1 MKKAGVFLPLAGI
14 VLAMGC
20 MKMYLV
26 VQQPATPLKTFG
38 KVKMMEGD
46 AKEFLANVKARD
58 DEDRKKY
65 ELLAKDGVAIMKNT
79 TQEWL
84 DAKWKGEDPKRTLA
98 CRPVLKSYDPGSAA
112 ARFLVGAGRG
122 RVVFDVFCYDGKKTV
137 AQVTIDQEIA
147 GAMFGADKYFAFKQA
162 AYRLGRY
169 FQDEMRK

>member
-1 MKKAGVFLPLAGI
+1 MRKAGVLLSLAGI
-14 VLAMGC
+14 VLAAGC
-20 MKMYLV
+20 GKMYLV
-26 VQQPATPLKTFG
+26 VQQPVTPLKAFG
-38 KVKMMEGD
+38 KVRMLDGD
-46 AKEFLANVKARD
+46 TREFLANVKARD
-58 DEDRKKY
+58 AEDRKNY
-65 ELLAKDGVAIMKNT
+65 ESLAKDGVDIMKNT

-84 DAKWKGEDPKRTLA
+84 DAKWKGDDPKRTLS

-122 RVVFDVFCYDGKKTV
+122 RVVFDVFCYDGKKAV
-137 AQVTIDQEIA
+137 AQVNIDQEIT